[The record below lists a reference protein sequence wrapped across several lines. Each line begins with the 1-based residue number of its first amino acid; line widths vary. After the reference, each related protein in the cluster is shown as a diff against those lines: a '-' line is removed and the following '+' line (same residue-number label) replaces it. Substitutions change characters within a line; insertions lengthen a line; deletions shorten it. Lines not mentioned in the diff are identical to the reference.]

1 MAGPLLLTS
10 APLRR
15 RVFFALWPDHTI
27 AAALHETARGLW
39 PACGGRLMRRD
50 TLHLTLAFLGEV
62 PNAALDRLSRAA
74 ARIEGAPFVLELDRV
89 GSWHGQRIVWLAPH
103 DVPAALSALVGDLDA
118 ALEAEGFALEAR
130 PFSPHVTLLRNACS
144 APPATGPAAVR
155 WPVSAFALLESV
167 RGVGVA
173 TYRVLG
179 SWPLA
184 GK

>member
-1 MAGPLLLTS
+1 MAGPLLLAS
-10 APLRR
+10 APPRR

-27 AAALHETARGLW
+27 AAALHETARRLW
-39 PACGGRLMRRD
+39 SACGGRLMRRD

-74 ARIEGAPFVLELDRV
+74 ARIEGSPFALELDRV

-103 DVPAALSALVGDLDA
+103 DVPAALSALVGDLDS
-118 ALEAEGFALEAR
+118 ALAAEGFALEAR

-144 APPATGPAAVR
+144 APPATGSAAVC

-167 RGVGVA
+167 RGAGVA
-173 TYRVLG
+173 AYRVLG